1 MIRTGHLLSAAG
13 GGGRRTASTGRAERK
28 PPPRKGNPAKT
39 RAKGWWKPLKRG
51 PQGGRFLEFANLE
64 PGSLPAAMVHWLL
77 RKKTL
82 GEKYSARELV
92 AYFKINTTVAC
103 RFLRTGATGWGWV
116 EWSEDIVRTENAQRS
131 SQAGHNEDLA
141 RLPESELETT
151 GTAPTMRQVISVEGT
166 Q

>member
-1 MIRTGHLLSAAG
+1 
-13 GGGRRTASTGRAERK
+13 
-28 PPPRKGNPAKT
+28 
-39 RAKGWWKPLKRG
+39 
-51 PQGGRFLEFANLE
+51 
-64 PGSLPAAMVHWLL
+64 MVHWLL

-82 GEKYSARELV
+82 GEKYSANELVIRFKISREL
-92 AYFKINTTVAC
+92 AC
-103 RFLRTGATGWGWV
+103 QFLRRSEAGGWGWV